1 MQSMIH
7 KCQAMGQISLK
18 TNTTTTTATTQLNN
32 KSNSTRN
39 RNRNRIN
46 ENALIYEEVIIDGR
60 EIVRESEMR

>member
-39 RNRNRIN
+39 RNRIN